1 MNWPFI
7 LTHKEPKCPFV
18 NTEVQFQEL
27 EALQVFNTLYRAC
40 PLGIRDR
47 VENRVG
53 TTPTLHESHSLMEKA
68 DIGDVIDESNKGEV
82 LGNSGI

>member
-1 MNWPFI
+1 M
-7 LTHKEPKCPFV
+7 
-18 NTEVQFQEL
+18 
-27 EALQVFNTLYRAC
+27 YRAC